1 MDLVWTILGIMFA
14 VGFFLIFPYAS
25 YRIAYRSEASRWI
38 CYRNVAI
45 AGLILAGYSWIRLE
59 VNGGYQP
66 TTVVDG
72 DPLFGGGEVI
82 SDGDFEPMTAVERIA
97 SAVKTFFYFSL
108 PCLFGV
114 EIGLWRSRRDA
125 RKREILDRLWEEE

>member
-1 MDLVWTILGIMFA
+1 M
-14 VGFFLIFPYAS
+14 FPYIS
-25 YRIAYRSEASRWI
+25 YAFTYGSKASRWI

-45 AGLILAGYSWIRLE
+45 AGLIIAGDSWIRME
-59 VNGGYQP
+59 VYGGYQP

-72 DPLFGGGEVI
+72 DPLFGGGEVVP
-82 SDGDFEPMTAVERIA
+82 DGDFEPMTAGERIA

-114 EIGLWRSRRDA
+114 EIGLWRCRRDA
-125 RKREILDRLWEEE
+125 RKREVLDRL

>member
-1 MDLVWTILGIMFA
+1 MDLIWTILGILFA
-14 VGFFLIFPYAS
+14 VGFFLIFPYLS
-25 YRIAYRSEASRWI
+25 YSITYRSEASRWI

-82 SDGDFEPMTAVERIA
+82 PVGDLKPMTAGERIV

-108 PCLFGV
+108 PCFFGV